1 MLLIPYR
8 VSGVTRH
15 FRVKIEPVDQF
26 RILFRKIA
34 EQQALCFDYNVDG
47 QVTSSFTYRKVVFA
61 IISNYCYLQG
71 SMATIVFS
79 VCVVL
84 CVGVTIFAVKVVKET
99 RKMAPK
105 QQEEDED
112 ENWS

>member
-1 MLLIPYR
+1 
-8 VSGVTRH
+8 
-15 FRVKIEPVDQF
+15 
-26 RILFRKIA
+26 
-34 EQQALCFDYNVDG
+34 
-47 QVTSSFTYRKVVFA
+47 
-61 IISNYCYLQG
+61 
-71 SMATIVFS
+71 MATIVFS